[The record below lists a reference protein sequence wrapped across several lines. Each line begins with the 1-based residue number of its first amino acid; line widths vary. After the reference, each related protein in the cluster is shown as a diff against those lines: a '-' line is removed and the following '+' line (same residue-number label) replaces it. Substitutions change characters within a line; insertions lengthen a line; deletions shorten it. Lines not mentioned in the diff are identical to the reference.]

1 MSVQRVTDHY
11 INIKSP
17 FSDQFQTPYVR
28 MSSNVAQKY
37 NITQP
42 FNMNTTHYTIKQLI
56 LKLRL
61 LLIMTCYHF
70 K

>member
-42 FNMNTTHYTIKQLI
+42 FNMNTTH
-56 LKLRL
+56 
-61 LLIMTCYHF
+61 
-70 K
+70 